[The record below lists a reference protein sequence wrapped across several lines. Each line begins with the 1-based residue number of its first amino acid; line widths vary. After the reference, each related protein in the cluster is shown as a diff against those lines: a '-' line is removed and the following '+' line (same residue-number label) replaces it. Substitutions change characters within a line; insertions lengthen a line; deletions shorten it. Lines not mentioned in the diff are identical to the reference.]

1 MPANTFPRSVRKA
14 HTPALAL
21 LLLLGLAEAAPAQAL
36 VPSPGNTAAGHPLS
50 EAGGPA
56 GPETGPRG
64 SAPPESAPRGSA
76 PPESAPQGSAAP
88 ETGPQET
95 EPPETEP
102 ETEPQRECTTGTGP
116 RQREVEGYLGLPV
129 DGTQSPEDCAAIRDF
144 QEREGVLPADGRAS
158 PATYRALYA
167 RWAAGHPERMLA
179 DGHCPSERGRVACL
193 DLTHQVM
200 WLLKGHKV
208 VVQAVPLRSGA
219 PGYETRTGRFS
230 IQRRVRDDY
239 STLYHQPMPFSQYF
253 SGGQAL
259 HGTRKNIYSS
269 PGSHGCVNLRHDDAE
284 RLWNWMRVGD
294 TVRIWGRKPAE

>member
-36 VPSPGNTAAGHPLS
+36 VPPLAGTAGGHPRS
-50 EAGGPA
+50 ATARPA
-56 GPETGPRG
+56 GQEPE
-64 SAPPESAPRGSA
+64 
-76 PPESAPQGSAAP
+76 
-88 ETGPQET
+88 PQET
-95 EPPETEP
+95 APQEP
-102 ETEPQRECTTGTGP
+102 EPQRECTTGTGP

-129 DGTQSPEDCAAIRDF
+129 DGTQSPQDCAAIRDF
-144 QEREGVLPADGRAS
+144 QEREGVLPADGLAS
-158 PATYRALYA
+158 PTTYRALYA
-167 RWAAGHPERMLA
+167 RWAAGHPEQLLA
-179 DGHCPSERGRVACL
+179 DGHCPPERGRVACL

-200 WLLKGHKV
+200 WLLKGRKV

-239 STLYHQPMPFSQYF
+239 SSLYHQPMPFSQYF

-259 HGTRKNIYSS
+259 HGTRKNIYSP

-294 TVRIWGRKPAE
+294 TVRIWGSKPPA